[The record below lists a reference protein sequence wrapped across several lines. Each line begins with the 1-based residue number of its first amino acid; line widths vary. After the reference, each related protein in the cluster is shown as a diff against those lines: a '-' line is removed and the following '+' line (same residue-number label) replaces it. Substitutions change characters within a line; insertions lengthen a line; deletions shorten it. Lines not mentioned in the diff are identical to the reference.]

1 EFVEQKFKLI
11 EQQLDEEEDDSIS
24 TESGRVAKWIERT
37 NTAKADESQHGM
49 ARAIYTPGK
58 SVEGDVTREIRQM
71 RAELSRS
78 QPVAQTA
85 EKQELPA
92 GYGDESPTWTL
103 TKEQRAARQSLPRD
117 LPVFSGDPSE
127 WPTFI
132 SSFNFTTT
140 ACGYQPGENLMRLQ
154 RCLKGAAR
162 EAVEGRLLLPA
173 SVPSIINALKR
184 RFGRPELLL
193 DVLIERVRK
202 APTPRS
208 YDLDS
213 LISYGELAQ
222 TLCAHV
228 QAAGMEDHL
237 RNPMLVAE
245 LVEKLPAEYRMQ
257 WARLVRGETPST
269 LQTLAAFLDDITDDA
284 ISVTKTKKPEKHQA
298 RPNQRPE
305 RQYSHINTGRETTE
319 LKVKRL
325 PCSVCQKIG
334 HSATNCWKLQ
344 TLTVEERWK
353 TIRQLQLCAHC
364 LKRHKEPCRF
374 KKDCPAEGCNE
385 QHHPLLHH
393 PATTRSESELSASH
407 TAATDPTERATIFR
421 TVPVVCHNGNKQ
433 IEAVAFIDEELFDV
447 RNVATVKKLDLPNQP
462 ISNKA
467 MRQEYQHLRHL
478 PLDDYPQLKPAL
490 LIGLDYLRLVVPL
503 EVVEGGKAE
512 PIAART
518 RLGWCVYGG
527 KATPHICNHSDILE
541 SNSGGRDEYN
551 DETLHQSSCMAKQTS
566 IPKKTGPTK
575 SIKTE
580 PREFE
585 TTDAQPSVRETNE
598 LVSHSGRK
606 IKMKRFTDGKDEDS
620 AQNRTPP
627 KKELQ
632 MCRSKQ
638 SHRLLRRSASP
649 KQVKLK
655 R

>member
-1 EFVEQKFKLI
+1 MPNTRKKTLASAEATVARVAEAATTAASPEKLPTPEPASVAPAHQTTCRPNEQSAPAEVATLGTEGTSSALHVPGRVNDSRRDPSLTGSTASSIRRRKAAAQMQQLEAERAIKLERLKIEQEFVEQKFKLI

-24 TESGRVAKWIERT
+24 NESGRVAKWIERT
-37 NTAKADESQHGM
+37 NTAKADESQHGT

-433 IEAVAFIDEELFDV
+433 IEAVAFIDEGSS
-447 RNVATVKKLDLPNQP
+447 
-462 ISNKA
+462 IS
-467 MRQEYQHLRHL
+467 MIE
-478 PLDDYPQLKPAL
+478 
-490 LIGLDYLRLVVPL
+490 
-503 EVVEGGKAE
+503 EG
-512 PIAART
+512 
-518 RLGWCVYGG
+518 
-527 KATPHICNHSDILE
+527 
-541 SNSGGRDEYN
+541 
-551 DETLHQSSCMAKQTS
+551 
-566 IPKKTGPTK
+566 
-575 SIKTE
+575 
-580 PREFE
+580 
-585 TTDAQPSVRETNE
+585 
-598 LVSHSGRK
+598 
-606 IKMKRFTDGKDEDS
+606 
-620 AQNRTPP
+620 
-627 KKELQ
+627 
-632 MCRSKQ
+632 
-638 SHRLLRRSASP
+638 
-649 KQVKLK
+649 
-655 R
+655 